1 MAANQTGSSTH
12 KESSI
17 YSPALAAA
25 IHNLQI
31 PEKVFLKVADKF
43 DDKYLNTAGNRWVI
57 DYSGSHR
64 YVYFKQDDLSNVLVK
79 YICFKYIST

>member
-43 DDKYLNTAGNRWVI
+43 DDK
-57 DYSGSHR
+57 
-64 YVYFKQDDLSNVLVK
+64 
-79 YICFKYIST
+79 